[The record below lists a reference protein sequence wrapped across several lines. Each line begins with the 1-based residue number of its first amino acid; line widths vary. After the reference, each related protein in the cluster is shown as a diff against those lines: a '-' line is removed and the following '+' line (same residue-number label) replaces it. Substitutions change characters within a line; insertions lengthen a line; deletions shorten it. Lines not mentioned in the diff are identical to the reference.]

1 MPRRSA
7 EAAMEQRRKDKRRPA
22 NCNRRVRPNADVTD
36 LRPPQPPSL
45 ALACRCRD
53 AYRRRARVGTGADMT
68 ENDSDE
74 ILARVLGP
82 NMQQATLRMVLYLAI
97 AAAVVATIVVLA

>member
-1 MPRRSA
+1 
-7 EAAMEQRRKDKRRPA
+7 
-22 NCNRRVRPNADVTD
+22 
-36 LRPPQPPSL
+36 
-45 ALACRCRD
+45 
-53 AYRRRARVGTGADMT
+53 MT

-74 ILARVLGP
+74 ILSRVLGP